1 MTSNLKELSDLQK
14 TLKSEQKR
22 VDKDIDEMKKIKAD
36 LENKLR
42 RAKEEENN
50 IRLILSKMD
59 PPTTPGNS
67 EMLE

>member
-22 VDKDIDEMKKIKAD
+22 VDKDIEEMKKIKVD

-50 IRLILSKMD
+50 IRLIISKMD
-59 PPTTPGNS
+59 PPTLSNS
-67 EMLE
+67 DMIE

>member
-22 VDKDIDEMKKIKAD
+22 VDKDIEEMKKLKAD
-36 LENKLR
+36 LEIKLR

-50 IRLILSKMD
+50 IRLIISKMN
-59 PPTTPGNS
+59 PPTPSNS
-67 EMLE
+67 EMIE